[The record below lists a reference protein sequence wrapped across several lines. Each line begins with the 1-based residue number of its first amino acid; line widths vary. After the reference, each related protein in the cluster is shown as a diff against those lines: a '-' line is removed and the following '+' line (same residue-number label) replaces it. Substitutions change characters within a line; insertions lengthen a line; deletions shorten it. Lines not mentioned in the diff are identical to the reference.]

1 MNVCILTRSNLF
13 FVCAVALPQ
22 HPHCLYDSP
31 ARRRPNFLLLC
42 ESFMRLNHR
51 IFSLAAASL
60 ILSSVAGCGDKP
72 AQAQGPAG
80 GAPPPPPEVAVVS
93 VAPERIAVVTELPG
107 RLEAT
112 RIAQVRARVPGIV
125 LKRTFREGSD
135 VKAGDVLYQIDPAS
149 FKANLSS
156 ADAGVAR
163 AEANLAAANLK
174 VQRYRPLVETN
185 AISKQEFDDAL
196 TAQKQALADVATGK
210 AARDTA
216 RLNLGYATVNA
227 PISGRIGRAL
237 VTEGALVGQGEATP
251 LAVIQQLD
259 PIYATLSQSSTD
271 LLQLKRSLANGTLQR
286 AGKDQAKVLLVTEDG
301 KVAPDA
307 GKLLFSDVTVDESS
321 GSVSIRAEFPNP
333 QRNLLPGMFIRA
345 RLEQAVR
352 NDAILVPQ
360 QAVTRGADGASVFV
374 VGNDDKVSTR
384 NITIDGA
391 QDNRWIVRDGLKA
404 GDRVVVEGL
413 QKIKPG
419 AAVKTVAWKQPK
431 APAAA
436 YPTAPATP
444 ASAGSAPA
452 ATGAPGATA
461 AAGSNS
467 GNSGNGAGKSSAS
480 TQTK

>member
-1 MNVCILTRSNLF
+1 
-13 FVCAVALPQ
+13 
-22 HPHCLYDSP
+22 
-31 ARRRPNFLLLC
+31 
-42 ESFMRLNHR
+42 MRLIR
-51 IFSLAAASL
+51 PIFSLAAGAL
-60 ILSSVAGCGDKP
+60 LLSSRAGCGEKP
-72 AQAQGPAG
+72 AQAQAPGG
-80 GAPPPPPEVAVVS
+80 GAPPPPEVAVLS

-210 AARDTA
+210 AARETA

-227 PISGRIGRAL
+227 PISGHIGRAL

-271 LLQLKRSLANGTLQR
+271 LLQLKRSLANGTLQS
-286 AGKDQAKVLLVTEDG
+286 AGKDQAKVLLVMEDG
-301 KVAPDA
+301 KVSSDA

-352 NDAILVPQ
+352 NDVILVPQ

-374 VGNDDKVSTR
+374 VGNDDKVTTR
-384 NITIDGA
+384 NIAIDGA
-391 QDNRWIVRDGLKA
+391 QNNRWIVREGLKA

-419 AAVKTVAWKQPK
+419 AVVKAVAWKQPQARSTTASAAPISAAP
-431 APAAA
+431 APAA
-436 YPTAPATP
+436 
-444 ASAGSAPA
+444 SAGATGSGA
-452 ATGAPGATA
+452 ATG
-461 AAGSNS
+461 
-467 GNSGNGAGKSSAS
+467 GNGAGKSSAP
-480 TQTK
+480 TQTR

>member
-1 MNVCILTRSNLF
+1 
-13 FVCAVALPQ
+13 
-22 HPHCLYDSP
+22 
-31 ARRRPNFLLLC
+31 
-42 ESFMRLNHR
+42 MRLIR
-51 IFSLAAASL
+51 PIFSLAAGAL
-60 ILSSVAGCGDKP
+60 LLSSLAGCGEKP
-72 AQAQGPAG
+72 AQAQAPGG
-80 GAPPPPPEVAVVS
+80 GAPPPPEVAVLS

-210 AARDTA
+210 AARETA

-227 PISGRIGRAL
+227 PISGHIGRAL

-271 LLQLKRSLANGTLQR
+271 LLQLKRSLANGTLQS
-286 AGKDQAKVLLVTEDG
+286 AGKDQAKVLLVMEDG
-301 KVAPDA
+301 KVSSDA

-352 NDAILVPQ
+352 NDVILVPQ

-374 VGNDDKVSTR
+374 VGNDDKVTTR
-384 NITIDGA
+384 NIAIDGA
-391 QDNRWIVRDGLKA
+391 QNNRWIVREGLKA

-419 AAVKTVAWKQPK
+419 AVVKAVAWKQPQARSTTASAAPISAAP
-431 APAAA
+431 APAA
-436 YPTAPATP
+436 
-444 ASAGSAPA
+444 SAGATGSGA
-452 ATGAPGATA
+452 ATG
-461 AAGSNS
+461 
-467 GNSGNGAGKSSAS
+467 GNGAGKSSAP
-480 TQTK
+480 TQTR

>member
-1 MNVCILTRSNLF
+1 
-13 FVCAVALPQ
+13 
-22 HPHCLYDSP
+22 
-31 ARRRPNFLLLC
+31 
-42 ESFMRLNHR
+42 MRLIR
-51 IFSLAAASL
+51 PIISLATGAL
-60 ILSSVAGCGDKP
+60 ILSSLAGCGDKP
-72 AQAQGPAG
+72 VQAQAPGG
-80 GAPPPPPEVAVVS
+80 GAPPPPEVSVVS
-93 VAPERIAVVTELPG
+93 VAPERIGVVTELPG

-135 VKAGDVLYQIDPAS
+135 VKAGDVLYLIDPAS

-210 AARDTA
+210 AARETA

-271 LLQLKRSLANGTLQR
+271 LLQLKRSLANGTLQS
-286 AGKDQAKVLLVTEDG
+286 AGKDQAKVQLVTEDG
-301 KVAPDA
+301 NVSPDA

-352 NDAILVPQ
+352 KDVILVPQ
-360 QAVTRGADGASVFV
+360 QAVTRGADGSSVFV

-384 NITIDGA
+384 NIIIDGA
-391 QDNRWIVRDGLKA
+391 QNNRWIVREGLKA

-419 AAVKTVAWKQPK
+419 AAVKAVAWKQPQAPAGASTVAASPPTSAGT
-431 APAAA
+431 APAA
-436 YPTAPATP
+436 PAGTP
-444 ASAGSAPA
+444 GS
-452 ATGAPGATA
+452 TA
-461 AAGSNS
+461 AAGS
-467 GNSGNGAGKSSAS
+467 NGAGKSSAP
-480 TQTK
+480 TQTR